1 MVGKSKP
8 DQLDRLIDDVA
19 SGHRELRSIKDERLR
34 EAVRIAL
41 RIHREPAEAPDD
53 YTRLR
58 IRARVLGNLRPR
70 RASLADHAWTALEL
84 LARPAPLIARSVAL
98 AALLVAVGMGAAVAS
113 ADTLPDDPLYPVKVA
128 AEGVRLALA
137 GAPED
142 RAEVELS
149 IAEHRLREAERLAAS
164 GRTSDALVAAAVY
177 SQHIAWAAAELAPR
191 SDASD
196 LPQQLESRFAVQRD
210 RAQTLAA
217 SLAHDAKSAPAARI
231 LAMIGAPT
239 LAPGVTGSQRVA
251 NTAASVAEQ
260 LVKAAEQADANGDS
274 ETVSFTAPATVVTQ
288 VETHAAAPAAIAA
301 PAGTQ
306 DRKPA
311 PAPATTETRTTS
323 TAMPEAAPL
332 TASATTP
339 DASATPRPRET
350 PRTREAD
357 ETPSTRVSDA
367 EPRTQPAASDQARSG
382 RRDNEQHARPAPRS
396 DGRSS
401 EVLKVVR
408 KALEE
413 TKAAADKAKQHR

>member
-1 MVGKSKP
+1 MK
-8 DQLDRLIDDVA
+8 DDRLRDAI
-19 SGHRELRSIKDERLR
+19 
-34 EAVRIAL
+34 RIAL
-41 RIHREPAEAPDD
+41 RIHRQTAEAPDD

-70 RASLADHAWTALEL
+70 GAGLADHAWTALEL
-84 LARPAPLIARSVAL
+84 LARPAPMIARSFAL
-98 AALLVAVGMGAAVAS
+98 AALLVAVGMGATVAS
-113 ADTLPDDPLYPVKVA
+113 ADTLPDDLLYPVKVA

-191 SDASD
+191 SDSSD

-217 SLAHDAKSAPAARI
+217 SLANDAKSAPAARI

-239 LAPGVTGSQRVA
+239 LAPGVTGPQRVA
-251 NTAASVAEQ
+251 YTAAGVAEQ
-260 LVKAAEQADANGDS
+260 LVKAAEQAEVHTAAPGAIATPAGAREKETTPAAPPTDARTTITTTR
-274 ETVSFTAPATVVTQ
+274 EARPTATVT
-288 VETHAAAPAAIAA
+288 
-301 PAGTQ
+301 TQ
-306 DRKPA
+306 D
-311 PAPATTETRTTS
+311 ATATS
-323 TAMPEAAPL
+323 
-332 TASATTP
+332 
-339 DASATPRPRET
+339 RPRET
-350 PRTREAD
+350 SRTREAD
-357 ETPSTRVSDA
+357 ATPRTRVSDA
-367 EPRTQPAASDQARSG
+367 EPPTQPASSDDASV
-382 RRDNEQHARPAPRS
+382 RRGNEQGARPSSRP

-413 TKAAADKAKQHR
+413 AKAAADKTKQHK